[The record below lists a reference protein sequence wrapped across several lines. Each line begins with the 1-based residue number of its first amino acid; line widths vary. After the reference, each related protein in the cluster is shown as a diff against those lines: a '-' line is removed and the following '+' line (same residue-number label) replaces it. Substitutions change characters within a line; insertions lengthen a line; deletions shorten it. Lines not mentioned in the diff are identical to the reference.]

1 MSRRLPSLAVL
12 LVLSACGGPTSPDGG
27 GSAIQS
33 LLNSA
38 TPDIKINGVTVQPGS
53 TTDVAIGNTVG
64 YQINYT
70 NRSGQVLHTAVAY
83 VRDDGAERVAQ
94 CGATGSGGDG
104 GGFGSSTSIFRN
116 DSVFTPGH
124 TVRMLLFGALGAG
137 PTGPGQCLLQS
148 SPS

>member
-116 DSVFTPGH
+116 DSGLYPGTH
-124 TVRMLLFGALGAG
+124 GKDVVVRRAGCGSNGAWTV
-137 PTGPGQCLLQS
+137 
-148 SPS
+148 PSAVVA